1 MKWMTIVC
9 RQVFVDAD
17 SDIRLSRRLLRDIK
31 VRGRNLKSV
40 LEQVNTKG
48 FKSLMKK
55 MKDNKNLIVMI
66 HS

>member
-1 MKWMTIVC
+1 MTIVC

-48 FKSLMKK
+48 FQSLMKK
-55 MKDNKNLIVMI
+55 QTIKDNKNPGI
-66 HS
+66 

>member
-1 MKWMTIVC
+1 MTIVC